1 MTSTRFTQ
9 MLLTII
15 AVALTAIALR
25 PYVQPAAVQAQTG
38 NSDPLYVE
46 PGVYMLRI
54 PQGGQVLGKVAVN
67 LRTGNVWG
75 FPTGGSDPY
84 PVSPIDSKAQVS
96 HPVPLG
102 RFAFGEAAR
111 F

>member
-9 MLLTII
+9 SLLSII
-15 AVALTAIALR
+15 AVALVALAVT
-25 PYVQPAAVQAQTG
+25 PYLKPATVQAQTG
-38 NSDPLYVE
+38 NNDPFYFE

-54 PQGGQVLGKVAVN
+54 PNGGQVLGKVAVD

-75 FPTGGSDPY
+75 FPTNASDPY

-102 RFAFGEAAR
+102 KFALSEATR
-111 F
+111 